1 MAEWISVK
9 ERLPE
14 SDGDYLCYCPVLN
27 IGGKDIPRYEVYGFT
42 IKAEEIYDLKMT
54 GHKGAAWYWYDSEYG
69 YCATKSV
76 THWMPLPEPPKGGC
90 E

>member
-14 SDGDYLCYCPVLN
+14 KCEDVLCLSNKY
-27 IGGKDIPRYEVYGFT
+27 GGHIFCGYRGFT
-42 IKAEEIYDLKMT
+42 SGAWMEKENGSLHT
-54 GHKGAAWYWYDSEYG
+54 GD
-69 YCATKSV
+69 V